1 MGAVASLDELIG
13 ESPPMTEL
21 QSAVDNIVRKAS
33 GARELPPILI
43 QGERGTGKTTLARLI
58 HRASRRAGEF
68 VPVNCVAVPDTLL
81 EAELFGHA
89 AHAFTGAGPGRGGLF
104 QAAHRGVLLLDEIG
118 EMSMA
123 MQAKL
128 LQVLD
133 DGAREV
139 RRVGATKGEAVDVSV
154 IAATNVNLSR
164 RVEDGRFRP
173 DLYSRLARVIL
184 HVPPLRVRG
193 TDVELLATRFLL
205 RFCARFNT
213 PAKTLGDD
221 ALAALRAY
229 AWPGN
234 VRELANAMERVALEC
249 DSSTVTMNDLR
260 LGAEPEA
267 AVATRAGGDRERVLD
282 APAGVNAD
290 RERLLEALTRTRWN
304 ISQTA
309 EILEITRN
317 TVKARIQKYGL
328 QSPRGAPAKP
338 SGPTGAPPAQITPPS
353 PAATVPARRPP
364 SPAPTPVVAAVP
376 KAMPGAPAPGVRWTR
391 RRVTL
396 LRARVRSEAP
406 ISLAVTTRVLEAVI
420 ERVQS
425 FGGRVDSVGS
435 QGLLA
440 VFGLEPDE
448 DAPRRAAH
456 AGLAIV
462 KGFEREDT
470 DASRPPGL
478 SIAVGLHV
486 TQMLL
491 ADVGGSV
498 TLDEE
503 AKAEAW
509 RTLDGLTR
517 TGAAGVALSDTAA
530 RFLGRRFEVAP
541 GDDRVAAWLVG
552 AAQKDLGPSEFVGR
566 QRELS
571 LLEGLLERV
580 TEGHGQLVSIIG
592 EPGIGKSRL
601 VHEFVQTLAPGAVT
615 VLQGGCVSYGAH
627 VPYHVALDVLRDAC
641 GIRDTDTSDVIEAKA
656 RALLDR
662 TGATGAAWAPY
673 VLNLLCPGRD
683 PVLTTAAPERVR
695 ERTFEA
701 LQQLLIAQQE
711 RKPLVLVIEDL
722 HWIDETSR
730 ELLAALADA
739 LVLCR
744 ILLVCTSRPGPPLP
758 WAGRSHASQIAL
770 TPLSAEGSRA
780 LVESALSGHAVTDE
794 LVEAILGRGE
804 GNPFFLEELVRV
816 LRGGDAMTR
825 ATIPETVEAVLSAR
839 ILRLPDEDRQVLQLA
854 AVIGRDVPLALLE
867 VVADLPPERTRAC
880 VARLQT
886 AEFLYPMRLGGDA
899 AYTFSHALTWDVAH
913 ELTLEDERRALHAK
927 VVAGIEDRYGSRL
940 NDHVERLAEHAEQGA
955 LWERALEYSRQAGH
969 KAIAHSAYRDA
980 VDYFTRALAA
990 LERAPT
996 TPLSL
1001 PLSIDLRLDL
1011 RTALIPLGNFG
1022 RVLELLGELQTL
1034 TEQLGDARRQ
1044 GLVTALMAGLYF
1056 TLGQSAEASRYGER
1070 AREMAAAG
1078 GDPSIEVLADT
1089 YLSGACFFLGEHTRS
1104 IEYARRVVDLIPPE
1118 RSHESFGVAIRPAVF
1133 SRGFLSWSLSETGR
1147 FAEAEAVAREALE
1160 IAEAIGDP
1168 STVALGLLAMG
1179 TFRVR
1184 RGEIEQSLSPFERA
1198 NELCQRHDI
1207 LFWRPVVASFLGY
1220 SLALLGRFAE
1230 GEAMLRTALD
1240 QSALMRMSVFYT
1252 QMTLWLGEARLRA
1265 GAVAEAEELARTA
1278 LEVTRERQEAGLEGW
1293 ALRLVAEVSTYREPL
1308 DVALAEGLYR
1318 EAMQRA
1324 EACGL
1329 RPLTARCCLG
1339 LGLLYQRAGK
1349 IQEAGANL
1357 QAAAALFHEMQ
1368 MRLWS
1373 ERTEAELR
1381 RLHIANPA

>member
-58 HRASRRAGEF
+58 HRASKRAGEF

-213 PAKTLGDD
+213 PAKTLGAD

-249 DSSTVTMNDLR
+249 DSSTVTMSDLR

-267 AVATRAGGDRERVLD
+267 AVATRAGGDRERALD
-282 APAGVNAD
+282 VPAGVNAD

-304 ISQTA
+304 ITQTA

-338 SGPTGAPPAQITPPS
+338 SGPTGAPAAQLTPPS
-353 PAATVPARRPP
+353 SAATVPARRPQA
-364 SPAPTPVVAAVP
+364 PAPTPVVAAVP

-486 TQMLL
+486 AQMLL

-627 VPYHVALDVLRDAC
+627 VPYHVALDVLRDVC
-641 GIRDTDTSDVIEAKA
+641 GIRDTDTSDVI
-656 RALLDR
+656 
-662 TGATGAAWAPY
+662 
-673 VLNLLCPGRD
+673 
-683 PVLTTAAPERVR
+683 
-695 ERTFEA
+695 
-701 LQQLLIAQQE
+701 
-711 RKPLVLVIEDL
+711 
-722 HWIDETSR
+722 
-730 ELLAALADA
+730 
-739 LVLCR
+739 
-744 ILLVCTSRPGPPLP
+744 
-758 WAGRSHASQIAL
+758 
-770 TPLSAEGSRA
+770 
-780 LVESALSGHAVTDE
+780 
-794 LVEAILGRGE
+794 
-804 GNPFFLEELVRV
+804 
-816 LRGGDAMTR
+816 
-825 ATIPETVEAVLSAR
+825 
-839 ILRLPDEDRQVLQLA
+839 
-854 AVIGRDVPLALLE
+854 
-867 VVADLPPERTRAC
+867 
-880 VARLQT
+880 
-886 AEFLYPMRLGGDA
+886 
-899 AYTFSHALTWDVAH
+899 
-913 ELTLEDERRALHAK
+913 
-927 VVAGIEDRYGSRL
+927 
-940 NDHVERLAEHAEQGA
+940 
-955 LWERALEYSRQAGH
+955 
-969 KAIAHSAYRDA
+969 
-980 VDYFTRALAA
+980 
-990 LERAPT
+990 
-996 TPLSL
+996 
-1001 PLSIDLRLDL
+1001 
-1011 RTALIPLGNFG
+1011 
-1022 RVLELLGELQTL
+1022 
-1034 TEQLGDARRQ
+1034 
-1044 GLVTALMAGLYF
+1044 
-1056 TLGQSAEASRYGER
+1056 
-1070 AREMAAAG
+1070 
-1078 GDPSIEVLADT
+1078 
-1089 YLSGACFFLGEHTRS
+1089 
-1104 IEYARRVVDLIPPE
+1104 
-1118 RSHESFGVAIRPAVF
+1118 
-1133 SRGFLSWSLSETGR
+1133 
-1147 FAEAEAVAREALE
+1147 
-1160 IAEAIGDP
+1160 
-1168 STVALGLLAMG
+1168 
-1179 TFRVR
+1179 
-1184 RGEIEQSLSPFERA
+1184 
-1198 NELCQRHDI
+1198 
-1207 LFWRPVVASFLGY
+1207 
-1220 SLALLGRFAE
+1220 
-1230 GEAMLRTALD
+1230 
-1240 QSALMRMSVFYT
+1240 
-1252 QMTLWLGEARLRA
+1252 
-1265 GAVAEAEELARTA
+1265 
-1278 LEVTRERQEAGLEGW
+1278 
-1293 ALRLVAEVSTYREPL
+1293 
-1308 DVALAEGLYR
+1308 
-1318 EAMQRA
+1318 
-1324 EACGL
+1324 
-1329 RPLTARCCLG
+1329 
-1339 LGLLYQRAGK
+1339 
-1349 IQEAGANL
+1349 
-1357 QAAAALFHEMQ
+1357 
-1368 MRLWS
+1368 
-1373 ERTEAELR
+1373 
-1381 RLHIANPA
+1381 

>member
-1 MGAVASLDELIG
+1 VASLDELIG
-13 ESPPMTEL
+13 KSPPMTKL
-21 QSAVDNIVRKAS
+21 RRAVDDILRMVS
-33 GARELPPILI
+33 GAREIPPILI
-43 QGERGTGKTTLARLI
+43 QGETGTGKTTLAGLI
-58 HRASRRAGEF
+58 HRSSARARGPF
-68 VPVNCVAVPDTLL
+68 VDVNCASFTESLL
-81 EAELFGHA
+81 ESEMFGYERHT
-89 AHAFTGAGPGRGGLF
+89 FTGGGAGRGGLF

-118 EMSMA
+118 NMSIA
-123 MQAKL
+123 LQAKL
-128 LQVLD
+128 LKVLD

-139 RRVGATKGEAVDVSV
+139 RRVGATRGEAVDVAV
-154 IAATNVNLSR
+154 IAATNADLPSLVR
-164 RVEDGRFRP
+164 QGHFRQ
-173 DLYSRLARVIL
+173 DLLSRLAGMTL
-184 HVPPLRVRG
+184 NVPPLRARGDDIELLAERFLRRFCEEWKRPPKTLSPDARAALRKFSWPNNVRQLVNVMRRTAFQCESDVVTANDLG
-193 TDVELLATRFLL
+193 LDVELGGPVAGVVAAPVTS
-205 RFCARFNT
+205 
-213 PAKTLGDD
+213 GDD
-221 ALAALRAY
+221 
-229 AWPGN
+229 
-234 VRELANAMERVALEC
+234 RELLVQ
-249 DSSTVTMNDLR
+249 
-260 LGAEPEA
+260 
-267 AVATRAGGDRERVLD
+267 
-282 APAGVNAD
+282 
-290 RERLLEALTRTRWN
+290 ALTRTGWN

-309 EILEITRN
+309 RALEISRN
-317 TVKARIQKYGL
+317 TVKARMEKYRL
-328 QSPRGAPAKP
+328 QPPHARATTPSAAAGATATEPV
-338 SGPTGAPPAQITPPS
+338 PPAPT
-353 PAATVPARRPP
+353 AVAPARRPAAVT
-364 SPAPTPVVAAVP
+364 PAPL
-376 KAMPGAPAPGVRWTR
+376 APTAPEMAPPTPGVRWTR
-391 RRVTL
+391 RLVTL
-396 LRARVRSEAP
+396 LRARVRSEVP
-406 ISLAVTTRVLEAVI
+406 VSLAVTTRVLEAVI

-462 KGFEREDT
+462 KGFDG
-470 DASRPPGL
+470 PPGL

-517 TGAAGVALSDTAA
+517 AGAAGVALSDTAA
-530 RFLGRRFEVAP
+530 RFLGRRLEVAP

-552 AAQKDLGPSEFVGR
+552 PAPKDLKFGPSEFVGR

-580 TEGHGQLVSIIG
+580 TAGHGQLVSIIG

-601 VHEFVQTLAPGAVT
+601 VHELVQTLGPEAVT
-615 VLQGGCVSYGAH
+615 VLQGRCVSYGAH
-627 VPYHVALDVLRDAC
+627 APYHVALDVLRDAC
-641 GIRDTDTSDVIEAKA
+641 AIQDTDTSDVIEAKA
-656 RALLDR
+656 RTLLDR

-683 PVLTTAAPERVR
+683 PVLAASAPERVR

-739 LVLCR
+739 LVLR
-744 ILLVCTSRPGPPLP
+744 KILLVCTSRPGPPLP
-758 WAGRSHASQIAL
+758 WAGRSHASQLAL
-770 TPLSAEGSRA
+770 TPLSAEVSRS
-780 LVESALSGHAVTDE
+780 LVESALGGHAVTDE

-839 ILRLPDEDRQVLQLA
+839 ILRLPDEDRQILQLA

-867 VVADLPPERTRAC
+867 VVSQLPLERTRAC
-880 VARLQT
+880 VARLQS
-886 AEFLYPMRLGGDA
+886 AEFLYPLRVGGDA

-913 ELTLEDERRALHAK
+913 QLMLEDERRALHAL

-940 NDHVERLAEHAEQGA
+940 NDHVERLTEHAEQGE
-955 LWERALEYSRQAGH
+955 LWERAIEYSRQAGH

-990 LERAPT
+990 LERAPA

-1022 RVLELLGELQTL
+1022 RVLELLSELQAL

-1070 AREMAAAG
+1070 AREMAAAA
-1078 GDPSIEVLADT
+1078 GDPNIEVLADT
-1089 YLSGACFFLGEHTRS
+1089 YLSGASFFLGEHARS

-1133 SRGFLSWSLSETGR
+1133 ARGFLSWSLSETGR

-1220 SLALLGRFAE
+1220 SLALLERFAE
-1230 GEAMLRTALD
+1230 GEVLLR
-1240 QSALMRMSVFYT
+1240 SALGQAAVMRMNVFYT
-1252 QMTLWLGEARLRA
+1252 QTTLWLGEARLLS
-1265 GAVAEAEELARTA
+1265 GAIKEAEELAGKA

-1308 DVALAEGLYR
+1308 DVAVTEGLYR

-1339 LGLLYQRAGK
+1339 LGLLYRRAGK
-1349 IQEAGANL
+1349 TQEANANL
-1357 QAAAALFHEMQ
+1357 RAAAALFSEMQ

-1373 ERTEAELR
+1373 ERTEVELR
-1381 RLHIANPA
+1381 RSHIADPA